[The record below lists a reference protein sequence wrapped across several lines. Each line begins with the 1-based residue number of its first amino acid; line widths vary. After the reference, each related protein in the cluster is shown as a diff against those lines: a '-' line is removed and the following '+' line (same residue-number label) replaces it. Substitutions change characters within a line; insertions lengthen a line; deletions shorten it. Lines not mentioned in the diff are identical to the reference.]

1 MPDIEELFERLERLE
16 GVASDF
22 REWRSGVMVEHNM
35 LKDGVANFKAF
46 KERGTQAFDRAD
58 FFFDRF
64 EPFLIDQEAQAKKQ
78 WKRSDKL
85 AAMAILAVL
94 ILPPAGWVAN
104 RTVIFFSDL
113 YQITQEWHTI
123 HHSEIQEKKSDVL
136 PDPVLSYSQKSQ
148 DARLPN
154 MR

>member
-1 MPDIEELFERLERLE
+1 
-16 GVASDF
+16 
-22 REWRSGVMVEHNM
+22 MVEHNM

-94 ILPPAGWVAN
+94 ILPPPDG
-104 RTVIFFSDL
+104 
-113 YQITQEWHTI
+113 
-123 HHSEIQEKKSDVL
+123 L
-136 PDPVLSYSQKSQ
+136 PTEP
-148 DARLPN
+148 
-154 MR
+154 